1 MVLHIFSTKKKTA
14 FRQPEPFCFLF
25 RIEQDGGNKNLLL
38 AKRQNSKQFQD
49 PSTGGGSPWI
59 GLAMVVGLVMAPIL
73 LLALLIACLCKWGI
87 CT

>member
-1 MVLHIFSTKKKTA
+1 MVLHIFSTKKKIA
-14 FRQPEPFCFLF
+14 FRQPGPFCFLF

-49 PSTGGGSPWI
+49 PSMSGSS
-59 GLAMVVGLVMAPIL
+59 GLAQVVSGLVIL
-73 LLALLIACLCKWGI
+73 VGAILFLALLIACLCKKGI